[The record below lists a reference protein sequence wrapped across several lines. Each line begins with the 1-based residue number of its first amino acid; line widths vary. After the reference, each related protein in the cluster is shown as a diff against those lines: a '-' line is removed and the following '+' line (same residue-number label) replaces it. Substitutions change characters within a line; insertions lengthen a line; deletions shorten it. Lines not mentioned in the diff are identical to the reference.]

1 MKNLLDISK
10 HTPCEHHMS
19 DLRISFKYQTIEGNE
34 TFKNENKEFNH
45 LIFMLEGEAIVSYNE
60 FDNIPVKTGEFFLIP
75 KQADLS
81 VKTLVPCEVVLFTFN
96 SFKNICDK
104 LAFQVY
110 WTIASRTEYQFAP
123 LAIRYALNDFL
134 YLLLRYLR
142 NGLNC
147 ALMNEIKLQELF
159 LVLRRFYSKEEL
171 ANLFYPLLGKSLDF
185 KDQVMQH
192 YLSVNSVDE
201 LARKIGMSRT
211 NFDIKFKNEFD
222 SPPLQW
228 ILKQKAKHVRFSMSE
243 PGNTLSDIM
252 RKYNFNSPT
261 HLNRFCKQQFGC
273 TPSELMKKLNPQK

>member
-1 MKNLLDISK
+1 MENILDISK
-10 HTPCEHHMS
+10 RSPCEHHIS
-19 DLRISFKYQTIEGNE
+19 DLTIGFKCHTVESNT

-45 LIFMLEGEAIVSYNE
+45 LMFLLDGDMVVSYNE
-60 FDNIPVKTGEFFLIP
+60 FYNVPVKGGEFFLIP

-81 VKTLVPCEVVLFTFN
+81 VKTLLSSEVIIFSFD

-110 WTIASRTEYQFAP
+110 WTIASRTEYLFSP
-123 LAIRYALNDFL
+123 LEIRYALNDFL

-147 ALMNEIKLQELF
+147 ALMHEVKLQELF

-185 KDQVMQH
+185 KDQVIQY

-273 TPSELMKKLNPQK
+273 TPSELMKKLHPKK